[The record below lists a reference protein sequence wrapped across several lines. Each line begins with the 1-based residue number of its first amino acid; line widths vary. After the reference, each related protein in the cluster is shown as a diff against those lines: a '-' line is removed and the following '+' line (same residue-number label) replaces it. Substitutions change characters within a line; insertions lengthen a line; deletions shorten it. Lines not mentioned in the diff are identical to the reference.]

1 MRFLMGL
8 AVGGRRDGMYTDAV
22 LNGVAVGGR
31 RDGMIHTVTSSV
43 YYKLTD
49 AVLEWGGGRGGG
61 GCGGVFKNQN
71 SKRVKICVLK
81 G

>member
-31 RDGMIHTVTSSV
+31 QDGMIHTVTSFIISLLMRFLSGV
-43 YYKLTD
+43 
-49 AVLEWGGGRGGG
+49 AVGAEVGA
-61 GCGGVFKNQN
+61 GVCSKMKIQN
-71 SKRVKICVLK
+71 VLK
-81 G
+81 FAC

>member
-31 RDGMIHTVTSSV
+31 QDGMIHTVTTCSFIISLLMRFLSGV
-43 YYKLTD
+43 
-49 AVLEWGGGRGGG
+49 AVGAEVGA
-61 GCGGVFKNQN
+61 GVCSKMKIQN
-71 SKRVKICVLK
+71 VLK
-81 G
+81 FAC

>member
-31 RDGMIHTVTSSV
+31 QDGMIHTVYVTS
-43 YYKLTD
+43 
-49 AVLEWGGGRGGG
+49 
-61 GCGGVFKNQN
+61 F
-71 SKRVKICVLK
+71 II
-81 G
+81 